1 MEILKTT
8 NRKPTFADFYNAY
21 YKKVV
26 HYINKKIGNPHDAE
40 DLASEIF
47 IYCFSRYDNYDP
59 EKSSLSTW
67 LYMIVNCRIK
77 NHYRDSKTYVD
88 LESLVGVLP
97 DETTDMDACIYL
109 QQLKQQLE
117 RAMERLSDRQRK
129 IVTMRYFEERTN
141 CEIAE
146 ELGMS
151 QVNVRV
157 QLSRALDILEK
168 ICVKILEG
176 AR

>member
-1 MEILKTT
+1 MEILNTT
-8 NRKPTFADFYNAY
+8 NRKPNFADFYNAH

-47 IYCFSRYDNYDP
+47 MYCFSHYDDYDP

-77 NHYRDSKTYVD
+77 NHYRDSRTYVD
-88 LESLVGVLP
+88 LETLVGVLP
-97 DETTDMDACIYL
+97 DETIDMDACIYL

-117 RAMERLSDRQRK
+117 RAMERLPERQRK
-129 IVTMRYFEERTN
+129 IVTMRYFDEKTN
-141 CEIAE
+141 GEIAA

-157 QLSRALDILEK
+157 QLSRALDVLEK
-168 ICVKILEG
+168 MCGNILEG
-176 AR
+176 VR

>member
-1 MEILKTT
+1 MLKTT
-8 NRKPTFADFYNAY
+8 NRKPAFADFYNAH

-26 HYINKKIGNPHDAE
+26 YYINMKIGNPHDAE

-47 IYCFSRYDNYDP
+47 MYCFSHYDDYNP

-77 NHYRDSKTYVD
+77 NHYRDARTYVD
-88 LESLVGVLP
+88 LETLVGVLP
-97 DETTDMDACIYL
+97 DETIDMDACIYL

-117 RAMERLSDRQRK
+117 KAMERLPERQRK
-129 IVTMRYFEERTN
+129 IVSMRYFEEKTN
-141 CEIAE
+141 GEIAA

-157 QLSRALDILEK
+157 QLSRALDVLEK
-168 ICVKILEG
+168 MCGNMLEG
-176 AR
+176 VR